1 MQARDER
8 TETRKRVFSQPA
20 GVPSSSVS
28 WRSSS
33 SRRSG
38 RSGIEAWRADNGEEG
53 SHPPHGLPIRSGGA
67 RAADSSG
74 RYVRHRV
81 AMPGG
86 TAASGAHHTAPAAPA
101 ARTIAQAKA
110 AARAEAREGEGG
122 QPLACVHTPVHHIQQ
137 AFKWDC
143 GLACVLMA
151 LRANGIHKT
160 RQDLVKMAET
170 TSIWTV
176 DLAYIMRRCGLAFS
190 FYTVMEGV
198 RDSYS
203 EEVFYAQDLDVD
215 RQRVT
220 RLFREAHSAGVDIRT
235 SSMSSSQLAEALFEA
250 QLAIVLT
257 DRRLLRPQKRALALA
272 KRTEQVIDFQ
282 SVAVDGS
289 SFTGH
294 YVVVAGFDRTTSTFD
309 VVDPAC
315 SVPRYTVPAEQL
327 DRARTAFG
335 TDEDLLLV
343 QVCSTEG
350 R

>member
-1 MQARDER
+1 
-8 TETRKRVFSQPA
+8 
-20 GVPSSSVS
+20 
-28 WRSSS
+28 
-33 SRRSG
+33 
-38 RSGIEAWRADNGEEG
+38 
-53 SHPPHGLPIRSGGA
+53 
-67 RAADSSG
+67 
-74 RYVRHRV
+74 
-81 AMPGG
+81 
-86 TAASGAHHTAPAAPA
+86 
-101 ARTIAQAKA
+101 
-110 AARAEAREGEGG
+110 
-122 QPLACVHTPVHHIQQ
+122 
-137 AFKWDC
+137 
-143 GLACVLMA
+143 MA

-257 DRRLLRPQKRALALA
+257 DRRLL
-272 KRTEQVIDFQ
+272 QVIDFQ